1 MGGYLFKRLLGG
13 IPIILGV
20 TLVTFVLFDVFGGNP
35 VVQFLGKNATAE
47 QIAKLEH
54 AYGFDRPL
62 FVRYCAYLLQIV
74 TFDFGDSFATK
85 EPVTSLLLR
94 RAPASLSLTLPALFT
109 TTILSVSVAS
119 IAAYFRGRIL
129 DRALMMSAV
138 LGMSIS
144 FLVYIVVGQ
153 YLLAFEWPLFQIHGY
168 EEGFAERWQWLA
180 LPILIIVVVSMGYD
194 ARLYRSVMVEETNRD
209 YVTTA
214 LSKGVTLRRVLFV
227 HVLKNSMLPIVT
239 HVMLSVPFLV
249 TGSLL
254 LESFFGIPGLG
265 GALLEAIDQ
274 ADLPVIKAYTV
285 MISVLFVLSNL
296 LTDVCYAVFDPR
308 VRFS

>member
-1 MGGYLFKRLLGG
+1 MRGYLLKRLLQG

-20 TLVTFVLFDVFGGNP
+20 TLITFVLFDVFGGNP
-35 VVQFLGKNATAE
+35 VVQFLGKHATAE
-47 QIAKLEH
+47 QIAEMERL
-54 AYGFDRPL
+54 YGFDRPL
-62 FVRYCAYLLQIV
+62 VVRYFDYLIQIL
-74 TFDFGDSFATK
+74 TFDFGRSFASK
-85 EPVTSLLLR
+85 EEVTALLLR
-94 RAPASLSLTLPALFT
+94 RAPASLSLTIPALLAT
-109 TTILSVSVAS
+109 TLLSVSLAS
-119 IAAYFRGRIL
+119 MAAYFRGRVV
-129 DRALMMSAV
+129 DRALMILAV
-138 LGMSIS
+138 IGMSIS

-153 YLLAFEWPLFQIHGY
+153 YLLAFEWPLFHIHGY
-168 EEGFAERWQWLA
+168 QEGFAERWQWVA

-209 YVTTA
+209 YVATA
-214 LSKGVTLRRVLFV
+214 LSKGVSLRRVLFV
-227 HVLKNSMLPIVT
+227 HVLKNSMVPIVT

-285 MISVLFVLSNL
+285 MISILFVLSNL
-296 LTDVCYAVFDPR
+296 LTDAFYAWFDPR